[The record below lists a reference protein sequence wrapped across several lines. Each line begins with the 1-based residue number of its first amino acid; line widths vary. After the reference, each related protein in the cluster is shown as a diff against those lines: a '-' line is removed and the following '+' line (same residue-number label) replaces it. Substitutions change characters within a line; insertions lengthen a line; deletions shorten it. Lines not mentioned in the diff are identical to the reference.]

1 MWAGEHKGG
10 TYVGSVRAE
19 ITHTPPGS
27 KDPKNLT
34 GTAAQR
40 KSKIPPYRLIS
51 PKSFISLSSLIVNKL
66 SVPVPTRT
74 LRCPTL
80 LRFLGW
86 KDPIHE

>member
-40 KSKIPPYRLIS
+40 KLKTPPYRLIS
-51 PKSFISLSSLIVNKL
+51 INIPINAVLCAKQLKSQS
-66 SVPVPTRT
+66 
-74 LRCPTL
+74 
-80 LRFLGW
+80 
-86 KDPIHE
+86 